1 MPREI
6 RIDIKSVK
14 LIWDTVEKRKE
25 TFKLPKKSLWK
36 IKNND
41 AVFLKCQQRIWKI
54 KWRDLP

>member
-41 AVFLKCQQRIWKI
+41 AVFLKCQ
-54 KWRDLP
+54 